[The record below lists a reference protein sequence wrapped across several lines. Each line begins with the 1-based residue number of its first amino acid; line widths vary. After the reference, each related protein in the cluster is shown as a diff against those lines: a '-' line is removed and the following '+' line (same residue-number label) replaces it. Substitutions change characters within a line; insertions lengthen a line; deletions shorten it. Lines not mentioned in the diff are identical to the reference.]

1 MLTGGRA
8 EEGWGTEKGW
18 GGPSG
23 PTVRTLGCSRMVL
36 TDARYLESSAKRRGM
51 RPTRRRDARG
61 SQALGKAG
69 PRSPPTAA
77 GPRSPRPQP
86 RRALGQ
92 GWTQQV
98 RCGLEARSPGSEGY
112 RPARKLPSSRGP
124 GRAPKKY
131 RVSPCSLV
139 VAVGTRARGARRARA
154 QPARPGRAAGFTRPG
169 HSAFAT
175 GAPEVDAA
183 KVVSV
188 CIFLITSV
196 IEHLFRRLAG
206 LPRLVAA
213 SAAQE
218 GSPALPGA
226 PSSAWRPVL
235 CPL

>member
-1 MLTGGRA
+1 MLTGGQA

-36 TDARYLESSAKRRGM
+36 MDARYLESSAKRRGM

-98 RCGLEARSPGSEGY
+98 RCGLEARSPGSEGC

-139 VAVGTRARGARRARA
+139 VAVGTRALGARRARA

-169 HSAFAT
+169 YSALAT
-175 GAPEVDAA
+175 GAPEGG
-183 KVVSV
+183 
-188 CIFLITSV
+188 C
-196 IEHLFRRLAG
+196 R
-206 LPRLVAA
+206 
-213 SAAQE
+213 
-218 GSPALPGA
+218 
-226 PSSAWRPVL
+226 
-235 CPL
+235 